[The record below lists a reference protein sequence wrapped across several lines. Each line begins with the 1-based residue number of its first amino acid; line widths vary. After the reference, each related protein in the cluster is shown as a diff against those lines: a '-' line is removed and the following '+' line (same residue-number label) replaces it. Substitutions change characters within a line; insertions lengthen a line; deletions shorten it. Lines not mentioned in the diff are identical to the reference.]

1 MAEEDTPVAVARI
14 NLRAS
19 ILRRTAATAAV
30 AAVVVVAAVAVVV
43 VAAAAVDVVVVVA
56 VAAAAADVGIAFAAT
71 SRCSFQLAVAEHQ
84 LVVAGYGVE
93 SVGREGLGG
102 NCWGR

>member
-14 NLRAS
+14 NFAAS
-19 ILRRTAATAAV
+19 ILRRTAATAAA

-43 VAAAAVDVVVVVA
+43 VVAAAVDVVVV

-71 SRCSFQLAVAEHQ
+71 SRCSFQLAEAEHQ
-84 LVVAGYGVE
+84 LVVAGDGVE
-93 SVGREGLGG
+93 PVEQEGLGG